1 MELAQYV
8 CAVPSLIILSTPLST
23 SVQAQRHNWT
33 PGGYKGRKM
42 KMIIGISALMLCAGL
57 AVGDIADDFESYGVG
72 SVPGGVWQDTINFID
87 EPTHPGNSVSVIQT
101 ADAFGNTTNAVQI
114 SDHIGSSGGMMSR
127 VDAAANQRFEIDVR
141 LDQQGNGSSPN
152 WMSAIGFVQ
161 DTEQADFNWSP
172 QAFVYTTG
180 SGRFRL
186 FVQNNDGQGTGFR
199 DWGMGFGQL
208 SLDNWYRVS
217 LEVDTVNGVFDASV
231 IDVATGDVLS
241 STHRTYAGWDAGF
254 GQYDLVSFMDG
265 EYGSNPGTISN
276 MSTYDNAN
284 YVPAPG
290 AIGVLTIGGLFASR
304 RRRTR

>member
-1 MELAQYV
+1 
-8 CAVPSLIILSTPLST
+8 
-23 SVQAQRHNWT
+23 
-33 PGGYKGRKM
+33 M
-42 KMIIGISALMLCAGL
+42 KTIMGIGALMLCAGL

-87 EPTHPGNSVSVIQT
+87 APTHPASSVSVIQT
-101 ADAFGNTTNAVQI
+101 ADAFGNMTNAVQI
-114 SDHIGSSGGMMSR
+114 VDHIGSSGGMMSR
-127 VDAAANQRFEIDVR
+127 VGAAAFQRFEIDVR

-186 FVQNNDGQGTGFR
+186 YVQNNDGQGTGFR
-199 DWGMGFGQL
+199 DWGMGVGQL
-208 SLDNWYRVS
+208 SLDSWYRVS
-217 LEVDTVNGVFDASV
+217 LEVDTVNGIFDASV

-241 STHRTYAGWDAGF
+241 STHRTYTGWDAGF

-276 MSTYDNAN
+276 ISTYDNAN

-290 AIGVLTIGGLFASR
+290 VLGIAALGGMCATR
-304 RRRTR
+304 RRRSM